1 MSDHA
6 LTQPVTV
13 TPEAIALA
21 QRLHDI
27 YERRALDE
35 YGYLPRTWER
45 LTETDQNMK
54 AASVQELLDG
64 GLVVFLPNC
73 THPFTTL
80 KRVEMRVCDVCGTPY
95 SLLNKIARDH
105 YEA

>member
-1 MSDHA
+1 MSEHG
-6 LTQPVTV
+6 LTQPVTI
-13 TPEAIALA
+13 TPEAVVVA
-21 QRLHDI
+21 QRLHDV

-35 YGYLPRTWER
+35 FGYLPRTWER
-45 LTETDQNMK
+45 LTETDRTMK
-54 AASVQELLDG
+54 AAAVQELLDS
-64 GLVVFLPNC
+64 GLFVLLPNC

-95 SLLNKIARDH
+95 SLLANLARDT